1 MKKLL
6 ALSFILFM
14 FGLNAQK
21 KKNGNIYIEHPNIQ
35 IVEKFNT
42 AFISGDNETLKN
54 MLSEDFKWFTPSDRT
69 PRNLS
74 QLLSTSTY
82 LSNNVINLEI
92 KHRGGSYPDVLEYDQ
107 DGISDVKTY
116 ERMSGYDKNTGV
128 DLTMP
133 RYATFR
139 INKQGKIIRMWVN
152 DDQLL
157 WKKAREAYGTRKN
170 GVIYKDHPFISNIRL
185 MISGLKEMDVEK
197 IRSYYSD
204 NAMIYDVMNSGEFEY
219 KTLDEEMSNLE
230 NAFKAFEIVYLEEI
244 GYPDALAYEGGNVV
258 IISWLKM
265 IIKNK
270 KSGKTATVMQHL
282 QHTLNEEGK
291 IIREDYYYNPS
302 QFPQ

>member
-197 IRSYYSD
+197 IRSYYS
-204 NAMIYDVMNSGEFEY
+204 
-219 KTLDEEMSNLE
+219 E

-270 KSGKTATVMQHL
+270 KSGKTGTVMQHL

>member
-1 MKKLL
+1 
-6 ALSFILFM
+6 
-14 FGLNAQK
+14 
-21 KKNGNIYIEHPNIQ
+21 
-35 IVEKFNT
+35 
-42 AFISGDNETLKN
+42 
-54 MLSEDFKWFTPSDRT
+54 
-69 PRNLS
+69 
-74 QLLSTSTY
+74 
-82 LSNNVINLEI
+82 
-92 KHRGGSYPDVLEYDQ
+92 
-107 DGISDVKTY
+107 
-116 ERMSGYDKNTGV
+116 
-128 DLTMP
+128 
-133 RYATFR
+133 
-139 INKQGKIIRMWVN
+139 MWVN

-270 KSGKTATVMQHL
+270 KSGKTGTVMQHL

>member
-1 MKKLL
+1 MEIYT
-6 ALSFILFM
+6 LSIRTS
-14 FGLNAQK
+14 K
-21 KKNGNIYIEHPNIQ
+21 

-157 WKKAREAYGTRKN
+157 WKKAPRSLWYSKKWCDLQRPS
-170 GVIYKDHPFISNIRL
+170 IYFQIF
-185 MISGLKEMDVEK
+185 
-197 IRSYYSD
+197 
-204 NAMIYDVMNSGEFEY
+204 A
-219 KTLDEEMSNLE
+219 
-230 NAFKAFEIVYLEEI
+230 
-244 GYPDALAYEGGNVV
+244 
-258 IISWLKM
+258 
-265 IIKNK
+265 
-270 KSGKTATVMQHL
+270 
-282 QHTLNEEGK
+282 
-291 IIREDYYYNPS
+291 
-302 QFPQ
+302 